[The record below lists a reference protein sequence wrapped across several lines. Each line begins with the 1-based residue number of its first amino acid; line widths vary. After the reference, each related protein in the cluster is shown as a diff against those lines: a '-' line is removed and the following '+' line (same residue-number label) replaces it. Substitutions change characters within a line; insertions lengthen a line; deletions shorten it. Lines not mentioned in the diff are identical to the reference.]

1 MEDKSKESILK
12 SYLSIKPINTKRAVS
27 LHSSLH
33 SSLQKK
39 KLDFSKINNIKK
51 YPQLNTERLLEYKK
65 RRKINIKVTEYP
77 LTSLGKSSLD
87 LSKKFVVPKN
97 NLIPISYIQDI
108 NNSNNLEF
116 RTNYI
121 LKYAQNEDSFFKLK
135 KSINLIRDE
144 KKRNFEDIYL
154 KIQKSLETQ
163 SKFFFED
170 KLFENENNNNDI
182 SFVKNM
188 ICFFYDYNFNLNKF
202 CNLLVNEL
210 RNEKEQNSK
219 LLKKMYEQ
227 NLRLTSKTKEHNE
240 LNEYI
245 TKYETKFSSNEKKED
260 KIKEIKNKSLKK
272 ENAQLLSI
280 FNLEEEIK
288 DLTELLDKNKEYYNK
303 YKESQNLVE
312 EKQRKND
319 QMRFAY
325 TKELNDKNIQFAIE
339 KDKQNELIFK
349 VNDLEKLI
357 KDYQKKDEQYKRHI
371 IELQAQ
377 VKKLQMIIDEKIEN
391 IYMLNEEFETFYRQY
406 NKEKIN
412 HQHTF
417 QALQTLENK
426 VIQEK
431 EERELKEKEEKE
443 KEEKEK
449 EDKKNEE
456 NKEEKKNEEN
466 KNENKEEIKENK
478 KE

>member
-1 MEDKSKESILK
+1 M
-12 SYLSIKPINTKRAVS
+12 
-27 LHSSLH
+27 
-33 SSLQKK
+33 
-39 KLDFSKINNIKK
+39 
-51 YPQLNTERLLEYKK
+51 
-65 RRKINIKVTEYP
+65 
-77 LTSLGKSSLD
+77 
-87 LSKKFVVPKN
+87 
-97 NLIPISYIQDI
+97 
-108 NNSNNLEF
+108 
-116 RTNYI
+116 
-121 LKYAQNEDSFFKLK
+121 
-135 KSINLIRDE
+135 
-144 KKRNFEDIYL
+144 
-154 KIQKSLETQ
+154 
-163 SKFFFED
+163 
-170 KLFENENNNNDI
+170 
-182 SFVKNM
+182 KNM
-188 ICFFYDYNFNLNKF
+188 ICFFYDYNFNFNKF
-202 CNLLVNEL
+202 CNLLVGEL
-210 RNEKEQNSK
+210 KNEKDQNSK
-219 LLKKMYEQ
+219 LIKKMYEQ
-227 NLRLTSKTKEHNE
+227 NLRLTSKTKEYNE
-240 LNEYI
+240 LKESI
-245 TKYETKFSSNEKKED
+245 TKYDTKFSSNEKKED

-303 YKESQNLVE
+303 FKESQNLVE

-339 KDKQNELIFK
+339 KDKQNELIVK

-357 KDYQKKDEQYKRHI
+357 LDYHKKDEQYKRHI

-391 IYMLNEEFETFYRQY
+391 IYMLNEEFETFYREY

-443 KEEKEK
+443 KEEK
-449 EDKKNEE
+449 KNEE
-456 NKEEKKNEEN
+456 NKNEENKNEEN

>member
-1 MEDKSKESILK
+1 M
-12 SYLSIKPINTKRAVS
+12 
-27 LHSSLH
+27 
-33 SSLQKK
+33 
-39 KLDFSKINNIKK
+39 DFSKINNIKK
-51 YPQLNTERLLEYKK
+51 YPQLNTERLLEYK
-65 RRKINIKVTEYP
+65 RRKKINIKVTEYP

-87 LSKKFVVPKN
+87 ISKKFVVPKN

-116 RTNYI
+116 KTNYI

-154 KIQKSLETQ
+154 KIQKSLESQ
-163 SKFFFED
+163 SKFFFDD

-182 SFVKNM
+182 SFMKNM
-188 ICFFYDYNFNLNKF
+188 ICFFYDYNFNFNKF

-210 RNEKEQNSK
+210 KNEKDQNSK
-219 LLKKMYEQ
+219 LIKKMYEQ
-227 NLRLTSKTKEHNE
+227 NLRLTSKTKEYNE
-240 LNEYI
+240 LKEYI
-245 TKYETKFSSNEKKED
+245 TKYDTKFSSNEKKED

-303 YKESQNLVE
+303 FKESQNLVE

-339 KDKQNELIFK
+339 KDKQNELIVK

-357 KDYQKKDEQYKRHI
+357 LDYHKKDEQYKRHI

-391 IYMLNEEFETFYRQY
+391 IYMLNEEFETFYREY

-426 VIQEK
+426 FIQEK
-431 EERELKEKEEKE
+431 EERE
-443 KEEKEK
+443 
-449 EDKKNEE
+449 
-456 NKEEKKNEEN
+456 
-466 KNENKEEIKENK
+466 
-478 KE
+478 

>member
-65 RRKINIKVTEYP
+65 RRKINIKVTEFP